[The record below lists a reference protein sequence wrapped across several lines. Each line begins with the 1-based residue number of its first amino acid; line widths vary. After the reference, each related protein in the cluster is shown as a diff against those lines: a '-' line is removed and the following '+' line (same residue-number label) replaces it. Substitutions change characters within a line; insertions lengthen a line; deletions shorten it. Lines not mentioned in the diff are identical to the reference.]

1 MKYLIKESKLEKHIQ
16 ALIDASIRSL
26 IEHSEDW
33 GLGEMH
39 ELEVLNSLN
48 RIEIDRIVSVKKIKV
63 YINMYL
69 NYYYDDMDDLRSEIQ
84 YKLEEW
90 IPNIELYINQ
100 IYDVNGN
107 PLQIEEE

>member
-1 MKYLIKESKLEKHIQ
+1 MKYSIKESKLKKHIQ
-16 ALIDASIRSL
+16 GLIDASIRSL
-26 IEHSEDW
+26 IEQSEDW

-48 RIEIDRIVSVKKIKV
+48 RIEIDRIVSINKIKV
-63 YINMYL
+63 YVNMYL
-69 NYYYDDMDDLRSEIQ
+69 NYYYDDIDVLRSEIQ

-100 IYDVNGN
+100 VYDANGN